1 MSGLMVDPSVS
12 ELSVSGAIVEPS
24 GDGAGF
30 PRQDASLLLSED
42 AIKQLKETAAL
53 PLPADDSGL
62 ILSDS
67 AILQLGRAAVSPE
80 ATKKPEKG
88 PDVLSPSGILRMAAG
103 LRLDTGGDA
112 TRADLAATEALV
124 KLTAP
129 TQPKARPAAAAVGLS
144 NLPTALLSPIA
155 LSQPED
161 RTSLDVD
168 PAGAKKRAPDDMA
181 ETAIRQLPGPIT
193 VHNPK
198 PLPAGAAPI
207 VSRPTS
213 TGMVIVP
220 AGGVLGGDIELP
232 DDDGVGHDASSAD
245 RKALVTRKAESTVL
259 LGETPLAAQPTPVMS
274 QPHVEHEPTAIRPVF
289 QRFGP
294 AEPRAGRSISPTAVT
309 DNNDD
314 APRGGFF
321 SAKLLVG
328 LLVLGAVGAGGWFGA
343 NWYLK
348 DQKVRQLASSAR
360 TAYDAAFEHGRLADF
375 VAAEKQLRTL
385 NDAEVTDE
393 AARQARALLL
403 TAARFEFG
411 GGPAIASDS
420 DWEQE
425 SLGAVRLIETE
436 RSAVAQAALIFNA
449 LAQGELMAA
458 EQHLEALQSA
468 NTGEGRYRL
477 PNGMVDYLASQ
488 VALLGGRDEQ
498 AVLALQRAVQ
508 KQRLALWQR
517 RLGALLLRSG
527 RDEEAIV
534 TLTAAQKRQE
544 DLVGAQ
550 IDLAYARGRTGKRDL
565 LAESKQQLQNLVEP
579 PKQDPD
585 PAGRSEHA
593 RAALLLAE
601 LTLRADPAARTE
613 ARELLKKAQAKAL
626 PTDVLFQEDL
636 ARAYLHIGDGEAG
649 AALMRELVMRLPQRR
664 SSRILLA
671 KSLLAAKQGHDALN
685 ALGPLIEAK
694 DKEKDKK
701 TPLDAEAQ
709 LLKAQSLFLSHD
721 TLAAQQAARHVV
733 ASTPASSP
741 EHVGAQLLTA
751 EMLLTLGEPVSA
763 RRNLEPL
770 LRLVE
775 KSKPGEGEGAAKP
788 GEGHVISAEQRLH
801 IKLLWA
807 RTLLSLRPPQQ
818 GEARALLESLVAAY
832 PDNAEGHYLLGRLL
846 HELAIWAAAE
856 EHLTAAVRNDDHLSP
871 AQRELAGLLMQ
882 RGEFGKARE
891 LYTQLLKDEKD
902 NELLIAAAR
911 AERLDG
917 APEKA
922 IETLRGVH
930 RQTGEISGKL
940 DEELLGQRIRALLLI
955 EHGGEAVNLL
965 TGPVG
970 DLGQLKAPTLVALLV
985 RAHLLVADG
994 PQKKSELEKAR
1005 ALLGKVPKAQ
1015 QSDPDVRL
1023 AQAELSLA
1031 EGKRGDANKELT
1043 ALVASLETVSP
1054 TSNGEE
1060 TALRQQ
1066 AQRLLENKK
1075 N

>member
-1 MSGLMVDPSVS
+1 M
-12 ELSVSGAIVEPS
+12 
-24 GDGAGF
+24 
-30 PRQDASLLLSED
+30 
-42 AIKQLKETAAL
+42 
-53 PLPADDSGL
+53 
-62 ILSDS
+62 
-67 AILQLGRAAVSPE
+67 
-80 ATKKPEKG
+80 
-88 PDVLSPSGILRMAAG
+88 
-103 LRLDTGGDA
+103 
-112 TRADLAATEALV
+112 
-124 KLTAP
+124 
-129 TQPKARPAAAAVGLS
+129 
-144 NLPTALLSPIA
+144 
-155 LSQPED
+155 
-161 RTSLDVD
+161 
-168 PAGAKKRAPDDMA
+168 
-181 ETAIRQLPGPIT
+181 
-193 VHNPK
+193 
-198 PLPAGAAPI
+198 
-207 VSRPTS
+207 
-213 TGMVIVP
+213 
-220 AGGVLGGDIELP
+220 
-232 DDDGVGHDASSAD
+232 
-245 RKALVTRKAESTVL
+245 
-259 LGETPLAAQPTPVMS
+259 
-274 QPHVEHEPTAIRPVF
+274 
-289 QRFGP
+289 
-294 AEPRAGRSISPTAVT
+294 
-309 DNNDD
+309 
-314 APRGGFF
+314 
-321 SAKLLVG
+321 
-328 LLVLGAVGAGGWFGA
+328 
-343 NWYLK
+343 
-348 DQKVRQLASSAR
+348 
-360 TAYDAAFEHGRLADF
+360 
-375 VAAEKQLRTL
+375 
-385 NDAEVTDE
+385 
-393 AARQARALLL
+393 
-403 TAARFEFG
+403 
-411 GGPAIASDS
+411 
-420 DWEQE
+420 
-425 SLGAVRLIETE
+425 
-436 RSAVAQAALIFNA
+436 
-449 LAQGELMAA
+449 
-458 EQHLEALQSA
+458 
-468 NTGEGRYRL
+468 
-477 PNGMVDYLASQ
+477 
-488 VALLGGRDEQ
+488 
-498 AVLALQRAVQ
+498 
-508 KQRLALWQR
+508 
-517 RLGALLLRSG
+517 
-527 RDEEAIV
+527 
-534 TLTAAQKRQE
+534 
-544 DLVGAQ
+544 
-550 IDLAYARGRTGKRDL
+550 
-565 LAESKQQLQNLVEP
+565 
-579 PKQDPD
+579 
-585 PAGRSEHA
+585 
-593 RAALLLAE
+593 
-601 LTLRADPAARTE
+601 
-613 ARELLKKAQAKAL
+613 
-626 PTDVLFQEDL
+626 LFQEDL